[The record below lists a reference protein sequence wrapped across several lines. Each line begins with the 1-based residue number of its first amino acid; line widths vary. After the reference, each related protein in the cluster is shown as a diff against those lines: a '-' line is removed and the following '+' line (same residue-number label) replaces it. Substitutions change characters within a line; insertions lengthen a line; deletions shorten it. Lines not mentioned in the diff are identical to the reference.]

1 MVRTVTL
8 DDVLRARAAIAGR
21 LLRTPTL
28 SSRTLSEATGARVH
42 LKAELFQRTGSFKPR
57 GVLARVESLTAEER
71 KRGVVPWSAGN
82 AAQAVA
88 WAAAAAGV
96 GCRVFMWRTA
106 SPLKVAAT
114 RGYGAEVDVEA
125 ESAAEAHERL
135 LAHVEETGAVFVH
148 PFDDP
153 VLHAGHGS
161 VGLEVLEDVPEA
173 AVVVVPIAG
182 GGLIAGVATAVKG
195 LRPETRVV
203 GVEPEGAATMTA
215 ALAAGAVVPIVPKS
229 IADGLGAPFVGEGT
243 LAVCH
248 ELVDEVVLV
257 SDVEI
262 EEAFRFLY
270 TRAKLACEPAGAA
283 ATAALL
289 AGKVPLEAD
298 EEVVSVVSGGNVA
311 PETASAIL
319 ASR

>member
-1 MVRTVTL
+1 M
-8 DDVLRARAAIAGR
+8 
-21 LLRTPTL
+21 L
-28 SSRTLSEATGARVH
+28 SSRTLSGRTGARVH

-57 GVLARVESLTAEER
+57 GVLAKVESLTAEER
-71 KRGVVPWSAGN
+71 KRGVVTWSAGN

-96 GCRVFMWRTA
+96 DCRVFMWRTA

-114 RGYGAEVDVEA
+114 RGYGAEVELEA
-125 ESAAEAHERL
+125 ESAAEAYERL
-135 LAHVEETGAVFVH
+135 VAHVDRTGAVFVH

-161 VGLEVLEDVPEA
+161 VGLEMLEDVPEVA
-173 AVVVVPIAG
+173 TLVVPIAG
-182 GGLIAGVATAVKG
+182 GGLISGVATAVKG
-195 LRPETRVV
+195 LRPEARVI
-203 GVEPEGAATMTA
+203 GVEPEGAATMSA
-215 ALAAGAVVPIVPKS
+215 ALAAGKIVPITPKTV
-229 IADGLGAPFVGEGT
+229 ADGLAAPFVGEST
-243 LAVCH
+243 LAICR

-257 SDVEI
+257 SDAQI
-262 EEAFRFLY
+262 EEAFRLLY
-270 TRAKLACEPAGAA
+270 SRAKLACEPAGAA

-289 AGKVPLEAD
+289 AGKVPLEPD
-298 EEVVSVVSGGNVA
+298 EDVAAVVSGGNVV

>member
-1 MVRTVTL
+1 MLT
-8 DDVLRARAAIAGR
+8 
-21 LLRTPTL
+21 
-28 SSRTLSEATGARVH
+28 SRTLSERTRGRVH

-57 GVLARVESLTAEER
+57 GVVAKVESLAVEER
-71 KRGVVPWSAGN
+71 RRGVVTWSAGN

-88 WAAAAAGV
+88 WTAAVAGV
-96 GCRVFMWRTA
+96 ACRVFMWRTA

-114 RGYGAEVDVEA
+114 RGYGAEVDLEA
-125 ESAAEAHERL
+125 ENATESYERL
-135 LAHVEETGAVFVH
+135 LAHVERTGAVFVH

-161 VGLEVLEDVPEA
+161 VGLEVLEDVPDA
-173 AVVVVPIAG
+173 AVVIVPIAG
-182 GGLIAGVATAVKG
+182 GGLIAGVATAIKG
-195 LRPETRVV
+195 LRPGTRVI

-215 ALAAGAVVPIVPKS
+215 ALAAGAVVPIAPKS
-229 IADGLGAPFVGEGT
+229 IADGLAAPFVGEGT
-243 LAVCH
+243 LAVCR

-257 SDVEI
+257 RDDEI

-289 AGKVPLEAD
+289 SGKVVLEPD
-298 EEVVSVVSGGNVA
+298 EQVVAVVSGGNVA

-319 ASR
+319 AAR

>member
-1 MVRTVTL
+1 VRQPTL
-8 DDVLRARAAIAGR
+8 DDVLAARETITGR
-21 LLRTPTL
+21 LVRTPTL
-28 SSRTLSEATGARVH
+28 GSRTLSERSGARVH

-57 GVLARVESLTAEER
+57 GVLARIESLTAEER
-71 KRGVVPWSAGN
+71 KRGVVTWSAGN

-88 WAAAAAGV
+88 WAAAAAGI

-114 RGYGAEVDVEA
+114 RGYGADLDLEA
-125 ESAAEAHERL
+125 ENAAEAHERL
-135 LAHVEETGAVFVH
+135 LAYVEETGAVFVH

-161 VGLEVLEDVPEA
+161 LGLELLEDVPEA
-173 AVVVVPIAG
+173 AAIVVPIGG
-182 GGLIAGVATAVKG
+182 GGLIAGVAIAVKG
-195 LRPETRVV
+195 VRPDVRVV
-203 GVEPEGAATMTA
+203 GVEPEGAATMTE
-215 ALAAGAVVPIVPKS
+215 ALAAGTVVPTVPKTV
-229 IADGLGAPFVGEGT
+229 ADGLAAPFVGEGT
-243 LAVCH
+243 LAVCR

-257 SDVEI
+257 SDGQI

-270 TRAKLACEPAGAA
+270 GRAKLACEPAGAA

-289 AGKVPLEAD
+289 AGKVPHARGEH
-298 EEVVSVVSGGNVA
+298 VVAVVSGGNVA

-319 ASR
+319 AAR

>member
-1 MVRTVTL
+1 MLT
-8 DDVLRARAAIAGR
+8 
-21 LLRTPTL
+21 
-28 SSRTLSEATGARVH
+28 SRTLSERTRARVH

-57 GVLARVESLTAEER
+57 GVVAKIESLTGEER
-71 KRGVVPWSAGN
+71 RQGVVTWSAGN

-88 WAAAAAGV
+88 WTAAVAGV
-96 GCRVFMWRTA
+96 ACRVFMWRTA

-114 RGYGAEVDVEA
+114 RGYGAEVDLEA
-125 ESAAEAHERL
+125 ENATESYERL
-135 LAHVEETGAVFVH
+135 LAHVERTGAVFVH

-161 VGLEVLEDVPEA
+161 VGLEVLEDVPDA
-173 AVVVVPIAG
+173 AVVIVPIAG
-182 GGLIAGVATAVKG
+182 GGLIAGVATAIKG
-195 LRPETRVV
+195 LRPGTRVI
-203 GVEPEGAATMTA
+203 GVEPDGAATMTA
-215 ALAAGAVVPIVPKS
+215 ALAAGAVVPIAPKS
-229 IADGLGAPFVGEGT
+229 IADGLAAPFVGEGT
-243 LAVCH
+243 LAVCR

-257 SDVEI
+257 RDDEI

-289 AGKVPLEAD
+289 SGKVVLEPD
-298 EEVVSVVSGGNVA
+298 EQVVAVVSGGNVA

-319 ASR
+319 AAR

>member
-1 MVRTVTL
+1 M
-8 DDVLRARAAIAGR
+8 
-21 LLRTPTL
+21 L
-28 SSRTLSEATGARVH
+28 SSRTLSGRTGARVH

-57 GVLARVESLTAEER
+57 GVLAKVESLTAEER
-71 KRGVVPWSAGN
+71 KRGVVTWSAGN

-96 GCRVFMWRTA
+96 DCRVFMWRTA

-114 RGYGAEVDVEA
+114 RGYGAEVELEA
-125 ESAAEAHERL
+125 ESAAEAYERL
-135 LAHVEETGAVFVH
+135 VAHVDRTGAVFVH

-161 VGLEVLEDVPEA
+161 VGLEMLEDVPEVA
-173 AVVVVPIAG
+173 TLVVPIAG
-182 GGLIAGVATAVKG
+182 GGLISGVATAVKG
-195 LRPETRVV
+195 LRPEARVI
-203 GVEPEGAATMTA
+203 GVEPEGAATMSA
-215 ALAAGAVVPIVPKS
+215 ALAAGKVVPITPKTV
-229 IADGLGAPFVGEGT
+229 ADGLAAPFVGEGT
-243 LAVCH
+243 LAICR

-257 SDVEI
+257 SDAQI
-262 EEAFRFLY
+262 EEAFRLLY
-270 TRAKLACEPAGAA
+270 SRAKLACEPAGAA

-289 AGKVPLEAD
+289 AGKVPLEPD
-298 EEVVSVVSGGNVA
+298 EDVAAVVSGGNVV

>member
-1 MVRTVTL
+1 M
-8 DDVLRARAAIAGR
+8 
-21 LLRTPTL
+21 
-28 SSRTLSEATGARVH
+28 
-42 LKAELFQRTGSFKPR
+42 
-57 GVLARVESLTAEER
+57 LARVESLTAEER
-71 KRGVVPWSAGN
+71 KRGLVTWSAGN

-135 LAHVEETGAVFVH
+135 LAHAEETGAVFVH

-161 VGLEVLEDVPEA
+161 LGLEVLEDVPEA
-173 AVVVVPIAG
+173 AVGVVPIAG

-195 LRPETRVV
+195 LRPGTRVV

-215 ALAAGAVVPIVPKS
+215 ALAAGAVVPIAPKS
-229 IADGLGAPFVGEGT
+229 IADGLAAPFVGEGT
-243 LAVCH
+243 LAVCRD
-248 ELVDEVVLV
+248 LVDEVVLV
-257 SDVEI
+257 SDAEI

-289 AGKVPLEAD
+289 AGKVPLESG
-298 EEVVSVVSGGNVA
+298 EEVVSVVSGGNVV

>member
-1 MVRTVTL
+1 MLT
-8 DDVLRARAAIAGR
+8 
-21 LLRTPTL
+21 
-28 SSRTLSEATGARVH
+28 SRTLSERTRARVY

-57 GVLARVESLTAEER
+57 GVVAKVESLTADER
-71 KRGVVPWSAGN
+71 RRGVVTWSAGN

-88 WAAAAAGV
+88 WAASVAGV
-96 GCRVFMWRTA
+96 DCRVFMWRTA

-114 RGYGAEVDVEA
+114 RGYGAEVDLEA
-125 ESAAEAHERL
+125 ENATESYERL
-135 LAHVEETGAVFVH
+135 LAHVERTGAVFVH

-195 LRPETRVV
+195 LRPDTRVI

-215 ALAAGAVVPIVPKS
+215 ALAAGAVVPIAPKS
-229 IADGLGAPFVGEGT
+229 IADGLAAPFVGEGT
-243 LAVCH
+243 LAVCR

-257 SDVEI
+257 RDDEI

-289 AGKVPLEAD
+289 SGKVVLEPD
-298 EEVVSVVSGGNVA
+298 EQVVAVVSGGNVA

-319 ASR
+319 AAR

>member
-1 MVRTVTL
+1 MLT
-8 DDVLRARAAIAGR
+8 
-21 LLRTPTL
+21 
-28 SSRTLSEATGARVH
+28 SRTLSERTRARVH

-57 GVLARVESLTAEER
+57 GVVAKVESLTVEER
-71 KRGVVPWSAGN
+71 RRGVVTWSAGN

-88 WAAAAAGV
+88 WTAAVAGV
-96 GCRVFMWRTA
+96 DCRVFMWRTA

-114 RGYGAEVDVEA
+114 RGYGAEIDLEA
-125 ESAAEAHERL
+125 GNATESYERL
-135 LAHVEETGAVFVH
+135 LAHVERTGAVFVH

-182 GGLIAGVATAVKG
+182 GGLIAGVATAIKG
-195 LRPETRVV
+195 LRPGTRVI

-215 ALAAGAVVPIVPKS
+215 ALAAGAVVPIAPKS
-229 IADGLGAPFVGEGT
+229 IADGL
-243 LAVCH
+243 
-248 ELVDEVVLV
+248 VLV
-257 SDVEI
+257 RDDEI

-289 AGKVPLEAD
+289 SGKVVLEPD
-298 EEVVSVVSGGNVA
+298 EQVVAVVSGGNVA

-319 ASR
+319 AAR

>member
-1 MVRTVTL
+1 MLT
-8 DDVLRARAAIAGR
+8 
-21 LLRTPTL
+21 
-28 SSRTLSEATGARVH
+28 SRTLSERTRARVY

-57 GVLARVESLTAEER
+57 GVVAKVESLTAEER
-71 KRGVVPWSAGN
+71 RRGVVTWSAGN

-88 WAAAAAGV
+88 WAAAVAGV
-96 GCRVFMWRTA
+96 DCRVFMWRTA

-114 RGYGAEVDVEA
+114 RGYGAEVDLEAGNAA
-125 ESAAEAHERL
+125 ESYERL
-135 LAHVEETGAVFVH
+135 LAHVERTGAVFVH

-161 VGLEVLEDVPEA
+161 LGLEVLEDVPEA

-182 GGLIAGVATAVKG
+182 GGLIAGVATAIKG
-195 LRPETRVV
+195 LRPGTRVI

-215 ALAAGAVVPIVPKS
+215 ALAAGAVVTIAPKS
-229 IADGLGAPFVGEGT
+229 IADGLAAPFVGEGT
-243 LAVCH
+243 LAVCR

-257 SDVEI
+257 RDDEI

-289 AGKVPLEAD
+289 SGKVVLEPD
-298 EEVVSVVSGGNVA
+298 EQVVAVVSGGNVA

-319 ASR
+319 AAR

>member
-1 MVRTVTL
+1 M
-8 DDVLRARAAIAGR
+8 
-21 LLRTPTL
+21 L
-28 SSRTLSEATGARVH
+28 SSRTLSGRTGARVH

-57 GVLARVESLTAEER
+57 GVLAKVESLTAEER
-71 KRGVVPWSAGN
+71 KRGVVTWSAGN

-96 GCRVFMWRTA
+96 DCRVFMWRTA

-114 RGYGAEVDVEA
+114 RGYGAEVELEA
-125 ESAAEAHERL
+125 ESAAEAYERL
-135 LAHVEETGAVFVH
+135 VAHVDRTGAVFVH

-161 VGLEVLEDVPEA
+161 VGLEMLEDVPEVA
-173 AVVVVPIAG
+173 TLVVPIAG
-182 GGLIAGVATAVKG
+182 GGLISGVATAVKG
-195 LRPETRVV
+195 LRPEARVI
-203 GVEPEGAATMTA
+203 GVEPEGAATMSA
-215 ALAAGAVVPIVPKS
+215 ALAAGEVVPITPKTV
-229 IADGLGAPFVGEGT
+229 ADGLAAPFVGEGT
-243 LAVCH
+243 LAICR

-257 SDVEI
+257 SDAQI
-262 EEAFRFLY
+262 EEAFRLLY
-270 TRAKLACEPAGAA
+270 SRAKLACEPAGAA

-289 AGKVPLEAD
+289 AGKVPLEPD
-298 EEVVSVVSGGNVA
+298 EDVAAVVSGGNVV

>member
-1 MVRTVTL
+1 MLT
-8 DDVLRARAAIAGR
+8 
-21 LLRTPTL
+21 
-28 SSRTLSEATGARVH
+28 SRTLSERTRARVH

-57 GVLARVESLTAEER
+57 GVVAKIESLTGEER
-71 KRGVVPWSAGN
+71 RQGVVTWSAGN

-88 WAAAAAGV
+88 WTAAVAGV
-96 GCRVFMWRTA
+96 ACRVFMWRTA

-114 RGYGAEVDVEA
+114 RGYGAEVDLEA
-125 ESAAEAHERL
+125 ENATESYERL
-135 LAHVEETGAVFVH
+135 LAHVERTGAVFIH

-161 VGLEVLEDVPEA
+161 VGLEVLEDVPDA
-173 AVVVVPIAG
+173 AVVIVPIAG
-182 GGLIAGVATAVKG
+182 GGLIAGVATAIKG
-195 LRPETRVV
+195 LRPGTRVI

-215 ALAAGAVVPIVPKS
+215 ALAAGAVVPIAPKS
-229 IADGLGAPFVGEGT
+229 IADGLAAPFVGEGT
-243 LAVCH
+243 LAVCR

-257 SDVEI
+257 RDDEI

-289 AGKVPLEAD
+289 SGKVVVEPD
-298 EEVVSVVSGGNVA
+298 EQVVAVVSGGNVA

-319 ASR
+319 AAR

>member
-1 MVRTVTL
+1 MLT
-8 DDVLRARAAIAGR
+8 
-21 LLRTPTL
+21 
-28 SSRTLSEATGARVH
+28 SRTLSERTRARVH

-57 GVLARVESLTAEER
+57 GVVAKVESLTVDER
-71 KRGVVPWSAGN
+71 RRGVVTWSAGN

-88 WAAAAAGV
+88 WTAAVAGV
-96 GCRVFMWRTA
+96 DCRVFMWRTA

-114 RGYGAEVDVEA
+114 RGYGAEVDLEA
-125 ESAAEAHERL
+125 ENATESYERL
-135 LAHVEETGAVFVH
+135 LAHVERTGAVFVH

-182 GGLIAGVATAVKG
+182 GGLIAGVATAIKG
-195 LRPETRVV
+195 LRPGTRVI

-215 ALAAGAVVPIVPKS
+215 ALAAGAVVPIAPKS
-229 IADGLGAPFVGEGT
+229 IADGLAAPFVGEGT
-243 LAVCH
+243 LAVCR

-257 SDVEI
+257 RDDEI

-289 AGKVPLEAD
+289 SGKVVLEPD
-298 EEVVSVVSGGNVA
+298 EQVVAVVSGGNVA

-319 ASR
+319 AAR

>member
-1 MVRTVTL
+1 MLT
-8 DDVLRARAAIAGR
+8 
-21 LLRTPTL
+21 
-28 SSRTLSEATGARVH
+28 SRTLSERTRARVH

-57 GVLARVESLTAEER
+57 GVVAKVESLTVEER
-71 KRGVVPWSAGN
+71 RRGVVTWSAGN

-88 WAAAAAGV
+88 WTAAVAGV
-96 GCRVFMWRTA
+96 DCRVFMWRTA

-114 RGYGAEVDVEA
+114 CDYGAEVDLEA
-125 ESAAEAHERL
+125 ENATESYERL
-135 LAHVEETGAVFVH
+135 LAHVERTGAVFVH

-161 VGLEVLEDVPEA
+161 VGLEVLEDVPDA

-182 GGLIAGVATAVKG
+182 GGLIAGVATAIKG
-195 LRPETRVV
+195 LRPGTRVI

-215 ALAAGAVVPIVPKS
+215 ALAAGAVVPIAPKS
-229 IADGLGAPFVGEGT
+229 IADGLAAPFVGEGT
-243 LAVCH
+243 LAVCR

-257 SDVEI
+257 RDDEI

-289 AGKVPLEAD
+289 SGKVVLEPD
-298 EEVVSVVSGGNVA
+298 EQVVAVVSGGNVA

-319 ASR
+319 AAR

>member
-1 MVRTVTL
+1 M
-8 DDVLRARAAIAGR
+8 
-21 LLRTPTL
+21 L
-28 SSRTLSEATGARVH
+28 SSRTLSGRTGARVH

-57 GVLARVESLTAEER
+57 GVLAKVESLTAEER
-71 KRGVVPWSAGN
+71 KRGVVTWSAGN

-96 GCRVFMWRTA
+96 DCRVFMWRTA

-114 RGYGAEVDVEA
+114 RGYGAEVELEA
-125 ESAAEAHERL
+125 ESAADAYERL
-135 LAHVEETGAVFVH
+135 VAHVDRTGAVFVH

-161 VGLEVLEDVPEA
+161 VGLEMLEDVPEVA
-173 AVVVVPIAG
+173 TLVVPIAG
-182 GGLIAGVATAVKG
+182 GGLISGVATAVKG
-195 LRPETRVV
+195 LRPEARVI
-203 GVEPEGAATMTA
+203 GVEPEGAATMSA
-215 ALAAGAVVPIVPKS
+215 ALAAGKVVPITPKTV
-229 IADGLGAPFVGEGT
+229 ADGLAAPFVGEGT
-243 LAVCH
+243 LAICR

-257 SDVEI
+257 SDAQI
-262 EEAFRFLY
+262 EEAFRLLY
-270 TRAKLACEPAGAA
+270 SRAKLACEPAGAA

-289 AGKVPLEAD
+289 AGKVPLEPD
-298 EEVVSVVSGGNVA
+298 EDVAAVVSGGNVV